1 MMNEAVPFFSICI
14 PAYKRPQNID
24 RLLHSIAIQSFKNYE
39 IVITDDSPDDSV
51 FTALQKYK
59 ELPIVYFKNERAQG
73 TPANWNCSI
82 EKARGEWV
90 KLMHDDDW
98 FSGPEALA
106 TFHKAVHQHPDCSFF
121 FSAFQNNELESG
133 KVEVVRCNIFD
144 RFMLWLSPL
153 HLFKR
158 VYVGNPSCTLVRNDK
173 AQFYDP
179 AFKFVVDFEYYIRC
193 IRYYKDYQ
201 YVDAVLLDIG
211 FHSDQVTKYTFMVA
225 KVQIPENLVL
235 LNKLGPQ
242 ILRNPVVY
250 DYYWRMFRNLGIR
263 GVEEIRAYYT
273 APVHPVLVQ
282 MLGVQQKIPVSLLKK
297 GIFSKMVMSAAYLL
311 SLFRKAKPL

>member
-39 IVITDDSPDDSV
+39 IVVTDDSPDDSV
-51 FTALQKYK
+51 YRVLQKYK
-59 ELPIVYFKNERAQG
+59 ELPIVYFKNEPAQG
-73 TPANWNCSI
+73 TPANWNCGI
-82 EKARGEWV
+82 EKARGEWI

-98 FSGPEALA
+98 FSGPGALE
-106 TFHKAVHQHPDCSFF
+106 TFHAAVVKHPGCSFF
-121 FSAFQNNELESG
+121 FSAFQNIELETDR
-133 KVEVVRCNIFD
+133 VEVVRCTVFD
-144 RFMLWLSPL
+144 RLMLWLSPL

-173 AQFYDP
+173 ALFYDTD
-179 AFKFVVDFEYYIRC
+179 FKFVVDFEYYIRC

-201 YVDAVLLDIG
+201 YIDAVLLNIG

-235 LNKLGPQ
+235 LDKLGPQ

-263 GVEEIRAYYT
+263 SVEEIWAFYPG
-273 APVHPVLVQ
+273 PVHPLLIHLFRNQQRIPASVLKI
-282 MLGVQQKIPVSLLKK
+282 GV
-297 GIFSKMVMSAAYLL
+297 FSKMAMATSYVL
-311 SLFRKAKPL
+311 SLFRKAGKL

>member
-1 MMNEAVPFFSICI
+1 MMNEAVPFFSICV

-51 FTALQKYK
+51 YTALQKYK
-59 ELPIVYFKNERAQG
+59 ELPIVYFKNENAQG

-98 FSGPEALA
+98 FSGPKALE
-106 TFHKAVHQHPDCSFF
+106 TFHAAVKRNPACSFF
-121 FSAFQNNELESG
+121 FSAFQNIELESD
-133 KVEVVRCNIFD
+133 KVEVVRCTIFD

-158 VYVGNPSCTLVRNDK
+158 VYVGNPSCTLIRNDK
-173 AQFYDP
+173 ALFYDTD
-179 AFKFVVDFEYYIRC
+179 FKFVVDFEYYIRC
-193 IRYYKDYQ
+193 IRYYRDYQ
-201 YVDAVLLDIG
+201 YVDEVLLDIG

-250 DYYWRMFRNLGIR
+250 DYYWRMFRNLNIR
-263 GVEEIRAYYT
+263 SVEEIRSYYT
-273 APVHPVLVQ
+273 QPVHPLLVQ
-282 MLGVQQKIPVSLLKK
+282 MLRMQRRIPAPVLKK
-297 GIFSKMVMSAAYLL
+297 GVLSKMAMVTSYTL
-311 SLFRKAKPL
+311 SLFTKARPL